1 MRRIDARGTLSLPSY
16 EDVTVESVRS
26 ARSTLLEKALALPV
40 ASRSDFFG
48 KHHPPSDADPT
59 NLRVINDTAL
69 RSRLIMAGLAEGL
82 QSPKGPQRIASII
95 RLYPNFDAPGR
106 DARMAG
112 AVRRP
117 PGRPRRVESGE
128 RAAPRAAFGLPTV
141 EELNALLSRIHA
153 TEIDVSRELQGK
165 LNHDIDRLKREIGH
179 LDGDA
184 FERAFRELQ
193 NAIET
198 RKRLAGEIREEAFR
212 RIEADAGFEP
222 RKYLRLIGRHRPTD

>member
-1 MRRIDARGTLSLPSY
+1 
-16 EDVTVESVRS
+16 
-26 ARSTLLEKALALPV
+26 
-40 ASRSDFFG
+40 
-48 KHHPPSDADPT
+48 
-59 NLRVINDTAL
+59 
-69 RSRLIMAGLAEGL
+69 MAGLAEGL

-112 AVRRP
+112 PVRR
-117 PGRPRRVESGE
+117 PGRPRRSETSD
-128 RAAPRAAFGLPTV
+128 APSPRSAYGLPTV

-153 TEIDVSRELQGK
+153 TEIDVSRELQSK

-179 LDGDA
+179 LEGDA

-212 RIEADAGFEP
+212 RIEADASFGP
-222 RKYLRLIGRHRPTD
+222 RTYLRLIGRHRPTDE

>member
-1 MRRIDARGTLSLPSY
+1 
-16 EDVTVESVRS
+16 
-26 ARSTLLEKALALPV
+26 
-40 ASRSDFFG
+40 
-48 KHHPPSDADPT
+48 
-59 NLRVINDTAL
+59 LRLINDTAL

-106 DARMAG
+106 DERMAGG

-117 PGRPRRVESGE
+117 GRPRRTEVSD
-128 RAAPRAAFGLPTV
+128 APAPRAAFGLPTV

-153 TEIDVSRELQGK
+153 TEIEVSRELQGK
-165 LNHDIDRLKREIGH
+165 LNQDIDRLKREIGH
-179 LDGDA
+179 LEGDA
-184 FERAFRELQ
+184 FERAFRDLQ

-212 RIEADAGFEP
+212 RIDADGSFAP
-222 RKYLRLIGRHRPTD
+222 RKYLRLIGRHRPTDE

>member
-1 MRRIDARGTLSLPSY
+1 MDT
-16 EDVTVESVRS
+16 VRS

-48 KHHPPSDADPT
+48 KHQPPSGVDPT
-59 NLRVINDTAL
+59 QLRIINDTAL

-112 AVRRP
+112 PVRR
-117 PGRPRRVESGE
+117 PGRPRRIETSDV
-128 RAAPRAAFGLPTV
+128 AAPPRSAYGLPAV

-165 LNHDIDRLKREIGH
+165 LSHDIDRLKREIGH
-179 LDGDA
+179 LEGDA

-212 RIEADAGFEP
+212 RIEADASFEP
-222 RKYLRLIGRHRPTD
+222 RKYLRLIGRHRSTAE